1 MKHQKKGRK
10 LGREKG
16 VRKALIKS
24 LLHNFI
30 IHNKIKTTEAKAKEI
45 RPVMEKIIT
54 VAKKGTIAARR
65 QVFKKLA
72 NQKDVHKIFN
82 DIAPKYKERKGG
94 YTRVIKTAPRKT
106 DAAKM
111 AVIEF
116 V

>member
-1 MKHQKKGRK
+1 MKHQNKGRK
-10 LGREKG
+10 FGREIG

-30 IHNKIKTTEAKAKEI
+30 VYGKIKTTEAKAKEI

-54 VAKKGTIAARR
+54 AAKKGTIAARR

-72 NQKDVHKIFN
+72 NQKDICKIFN

-94 YTRVIKTAPRKT
+94 YLRIIKTAPRKT

-111 AVIEF
+111 AIIEF